1 MKFLKTLIV
10 SVLVFLV
17 LYQGATAIDYMISGK
32 QLAIENQIAQVA
44 AKHKFKN
51 VNFLIKLAEI
61 ESGLDPNIKVPDT
74 NNRYS
79 YGLLNFQMSTYTGI
93 CMDEYRLDDNIYSL
107 ENQVECYIKIYKD
120 ETKGVDFIISTG
132 GWYNSSIKIK
142 RVWGLTP

>member
-61 ESGLDPNIKVPDT
+61 ESGLDPNIKVLDT

-79 YGLLNFQMSTYTGI
+79 IGLLNFQQSTYTGLCVERYGI
-93 CMDEYRLDDNIYSL
+93 DKDIYSV
-107 ENQVECYIKIYKD
+107 ENQIECYIKIHRD
-120 ETKGVDFIISTG
+120 LGENFITGTG

-142 RVWGLTP
+142 RIWGLTP

>member
-61 ESGLDPNIKVPDT
+61 ESGLDPNIKVLDT

-79 YGLLNFQMSTYTGI
+79 VGLFQFQHATFKSLCVDKYGLEE
-93 CMDEYRLDDNIYSL
+93 DIYSATIQTQCVI
-107 ENQVECYIKIYKD
+107 EIYNNMGY
-120 ETKGVDFIISTG
+120 EFVSGYG
-132 GWYNSSIKIK
+132 GWYNSCKKINNYEN
-142 RVWGLTP
+142 

>member
-61 ESGLDPNIKVPDT
+61 ESGLDPNIKVLDT

-79 YGLLNFQMSTYTGI
+79 YGLLNFQMETYTSLCVDRYGI
-93 CMDEYRLDDNIYSL
+93 DKDIYSL
-107 ENQVECYIKIYKD
+107 ENQVECYIKIHQD
-120 ETKGVDFIISTG
+120 LGENFITGTG